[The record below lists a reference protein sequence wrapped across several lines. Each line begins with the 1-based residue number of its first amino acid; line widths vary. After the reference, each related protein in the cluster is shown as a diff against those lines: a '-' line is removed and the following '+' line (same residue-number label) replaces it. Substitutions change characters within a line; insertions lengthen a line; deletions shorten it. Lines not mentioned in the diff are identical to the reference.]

1 MHSSATVKICEL
13 EQARIEESVWHEAL
27 EEETGEHVQD
37 SSYVKQTTVND
48 FTSGHEQSDK
58 NTRSAHDDCVIINT
72 PNNTHLVTEQ
82 RKNGS
87 MNQNAHPS
95 ENVVT
100 SVLRNTDT
108 SVLRNTDTNV
118 LRNTDTSI
126 ESAFQL
132 LANTL
137 QEGFNL
143 PKPELLRF
151 SGSTLEYCK
160 FVNNFETNI
169 DCKVRDDRLRLSYLI
184 QYCDGE
190 AKSAIEDCV
199 LLSPSEGYK
208 RARDIL
214 YSRYGRPHNIARTYV
229 DKIVNGHSLKAS
241 DTNGL
246 SDLALE
252 MRKCEITLSQLGFKS
267 DIDNTDNLRRI
278 VRRLPMHVRGKWVD
292 IAHSITESGREP
304 GFSDL
309 VKFVEEKA
317 RIATSLYGLDLA
329 NEKSHGKIVED
340 RTFKS
345 KPSPAPRRNNA
356 VSFATNSAVNNPMYK
371 PSRKCYC
378 CSGSCKDLASC
389 TKFTAMNLNDRE
401 QFVKKNRLCFN
412 CLKGKH
418 FSNVCR
424 KPTGCNVTECKS
436 RHHFLLH
443 SWVDSKS
450 DHTDQQSVVNCA
462 TKSGSYVKNCLGIIP
477 VLVRGKSG
485 TYCKTYALL
494 DEGADQT
501 LCDERLLKMLN
512 LTSKPVTFKMSTAS
526 SSGII
531 VEGQE
536 VELHVQPASGG
547 NDVTLRKVWSVKSLP
562 VSTRSAAKNADIR
575 DLPYLSKI
583 ETPEIDSSSVMLL
596 IGTDA
601 PQAHIPLEVRSGRHD
616 QPYAIKTQLG
626 WAVRGPVTDTTTQK
640 SANVNFQQSAD
651 VLLQQQLEKMWTTDF
666 DDKVKVERNSMSLE
680 DKKALNTMNS
690 SLRYENGHYKLKL
703 PWRDEKAVM
712 PNNLTL
718 AHARLEHLKR
728 KLARDQ
734 ELHKMYTASVT
745 DYIQKGHAQEV
756 THIESDSN
764 RVWYLP
770 HHPVTNPNKPG
781 KVRVVFDCAAKYKG
795 ISLNS
800 QLLQGP
806 DFMNSLVGV
815 LIRFR
820 QEPVAIAADI
830 EAMFHQVRVEDLDCD
845 ALRFLWW
852 PEGDMTQQPRCYKM
866 LVHLFGA
873 TSSPSCTAYALIRTA
888 SDNAHMYKP
897 EVVNTVKRNFYV
909 DDCLKSVSSDEKA
922 IELAAD
928 LQSLLR
934 RGGFRLTKWLSNK
947 RDVVESIPE
956 SERARSIMNLSKSD
970 SSPVDRALGVQW
982 NVEKDELKFKVQLSE
997 KPITRR
1003 GILSIVS
1010 SIFDPLGLVAPVTL
1024 RAKAIVQNLC
1034 RQKLSWDDPIPE
1046 KDTYE
1051 WKQWL
1056 DTLPYLE
1063 SVSVRRC
1070 FKPQDFGTLKNAQ
1083 LHTSI
1088 PRLELSGAVVASR
1101 LYTLVADE
1109 LEINIDSVTFWTD
1122 SMIVLGYIKNENRRF
1137 KTFVGNRISEIHD
1150 VTSRDQWR
1158 HVDTASNPADVAS
1171 RGMHASDFKTMKFW
1185 MHGPEFL
1192 QKDESHW
1199 PSHLTK
1205 PELDDDDT
1213 ELKKRGCR
1221 QHN

>member
-1 MHSSATVKICEL
+1 M
-13 EQARIEESVWHEAL
+13 
-27 EEETGEHVQD
+27 D
-37 SSYVKQTTVND
+37 
-48 FTSGHEQSDK
+48 
-58 NTRSAHDDCVIINT
+58 TRSAHDDCVIINT
-72 PNNTHLVTEQ
+72 PNNTHLITEQ
-82 RKNGS
+82 RKNES

-108 SVLRNTDTNV
+108 NV
-118 LRNTDTSI
+118 LRNTNTSI

-169 DCKVRDDRLRLSYLI
+169 ECSVRDDMLRLSYLI

-190 AKSAIEDCV
+190 ANSAIEDCV

-292 IAHSITESGREP
+292 IAHSITEFGREP

-345 KPSPAPRRNNA
+345 KPSLAPRRNNV
-356 VSFATNSAVNNPMYK
+356 VSFATNSTVNNSMCK

-401 QFVKKNRLCFN
+401 QFVKKNRLFFN

-436 RHHFLLH
+436 RQHFLLH
-443 SWVDSKS
+443 SWVVSKS
-450 DHTDQQSVVNCA
+450 DHTDQQFIVNCA
-462 TKSGSYVKNCLGIIP
+462 TEIGSYVKNCLGIIP

-501 LCDERLLKMLN
+501 LCDERLLKTLN
-512 LTSKPVTFKMSTAS
+512 LPSKPVTFKMSTAS

-562 VSTRSAAKNADIR
+562 ISTRSAARNADIR

-583 ETPEIDSSSVMLL
+583 EIPEIDSSSVMLL

-626 WAVRGPVTDTTTQK
+626 WAVRGPVTDTTAQK
-640 SANVNFQQSAD
+640 TANVNFQQSAD
-651 VLLQQQLEKMWTTDF
+651 VLLQQQLEKMWTTDL
-666 DDKVKVERNSMSLE
+666 DDKVKVDRNSMSLE

-712 PNNLTL
+712 PKNLTL
-718 AHARLEHLKR
+718 AHA
-728 KLARDQ
+728 
-734 ELHKMYTASVT
+734 
-745 DYIQKGHAQEV
+745 
-756 THIESDSN
+756 
-764 RVWYLP
+764 
-770 HHPVTNPNKPG
+770 
-781 KVRVVFDCAAKYKG
+781 
-795 ISLNS
+795 
-800 QLLQGP
+800 
-806 DFMNSLVGV
+806 
-815 LIRFR
+815 
-820 QEPVAIAADI
+820 
-830 EAMFHQVRVEDLDCD
+830 
-845 ALRFLWW
+845 
-852 PEGDMTQQPRCYKM
+852 
-866 LVHLFGA
+866 
-873 TSSPSCTAYALIRTA
+873 
-888 SDNAHMYKP
+888 
-897 EVVNTVKRNFYV
+897 
-909 DDCLKSVSSDEKA
+909 
-922 IELAAD
+922 
-928 LQSLLR
+928 
-934 RGGFRLTKWLSNK
+934 
-947 RDVVESIPE
+947 
-956 SERARSIMNLSKSD
+956 
-970 SSPVDRALGVQW
+970 
-982 NVEKDELKFKVQLSE
+982 
-997 KPITRR
+997 
-1003 GILSIVS
+1003 
-1010 SIFDPLGLVAPVTL
+1010 
-1024 RAKAIVQNLC
+1024 
-1034 RQKLSWDDPIPE
+1034 
-1046 KDTYE
+1046 
-1051 WKQWL
+1051 
-1056 DTLPYLE
+1056 
-1063 SVSVRRC
+1063 
-1070 FKPQDFGTLKNAQ
+1070 
-1083 LHTSI
+1083 
-1088 PRLELSGAVVASR
+1088 
-1101 LYTLVADE
+1101 
-1109 LEINIDSVTFWTD
+1109 
-1122 SMIVLGYIKNENRRF
+1122 
-1137 KTFVGNRISEIHD
+1137 
-1150 VTSRDQWR
+1150 
-1158 HVDTASNPADVAS
+1158 
-1171 RGMHASDFKTMKFW
+1171 
-1185 MHGPEFL
+1185 
-1192 QKDESHW
+1192 
-1199 PSHLTK
+1199 
-1205 PELDDDDT
+1205 
-1213 ELKKRGCR
+1213 
-1221 QHN
+1221 

>member
-1 MHSSATVKICEL
+1 MPSCTEEGEFQERYEQWKSSNQYNENDEISSNASSTCKTKLASSKAKRLIAEQKLNSLRKKHELELARREIEIKQQELEYQCEL

-27 EEETGEHVQD
+27 EEEIGEHVQD

-82 RKNGS
+82 HKNGS
-87 MNQNAHPS
+87 MSQNAHPS

-108 SVLRNTDTNV
+108 NVLRNTDTNV

-151 SGSTLEYCK
+151 SGSTLEY
-160 FVNNFETNI
+160 F
-169 DCKVRDDRLRLSYLI
+169 RDDRLRLSYLI

-356 VSFATNSAVNNPMYK
+356 VSFATNSAVNNFMYK

-401 QFVKKNRLCFN
+401 QC
-412 CLKGKH
+412 
-418 FSNVCR
+418 
-424 KPTGCNVTECKS
+424 
-436 RHHFLLH
+436 
-443 SWVDSKS
+443 
-450 DHTDQQSVVNCA
+450 
-462 TKSGSYVKNCLGIIP
+462 
-477 VLVRGKSG
+477 KSG

-501 LCDERLLKMLN
+501 LCDERLLKTLN
-512 LTSKPVTFKMSTAS
+512 LPSKAVTFKMSTAS

-531 VEGQE
+531 FEGQE

-583 ETPEIDSSSVMLL
+583 ETPEIDSSFVILL

-756 THIESDSN
+756 THFESDSN

-956 SERARSIMNLSKSD
+956 SERAPSIMNLSKSD
-970 SSPVDRALGVQW
+970 SLPVDRALGVQW
-982 NVEKDELKFKVQLSE
+982 NVEKDELKFKVKVSE

-1051 WKQWL
+1051 
-1056 DTLPYLE
+1056 
-1063 SVSVRRC
+1063 
-1070 FKPQDFGTLKNAQ
+1070 
-1083 LHTSI
+1083 
-1088 PRLELSGAVVASR
+1088 
-1101 LYTLVADE
+1101 
-1109 LEINIDSVTFWTD
+1109 
-1122 SMIVLGYIKNENRRF
+1122 
-1137 KTFVGNRISEIHD
+1137 
-1150 VTSRDQWR
+1150 
-1158 HVDTASNPADVAS
+1158 
-1171 RGMHASDFKTMKFW
+1171 
-1185 MHGPEFL
+1185 
-1192 QKDESHW
+1192 
-1199 PSHLTK
+1199 
-1205 PELDDDDT
+1205 
-1213 ELKKRGCR
+1213 
-1221 QHN
+1221 